1 MKLISAVL
9 IRNEALLVVIVE
21 ISGTQETVRWPV
33 EWLYCVQ
40 LVPVIVVRNDIT
52 VASYLKN

>member
-9 IRNEALLVVIVE
+9 IRNEALPIVIVE
-21 ISGTQETVRWPV
+21 LSGTQETVKWPV

-40 LVPVIVVRNDIT
+40 LVTVIVVRNDIQ
-52 VASYLKN
+52 